1 MNHRRWTTEK
11 ANRWYDSLP
20 WLVGCNFIPS
30 TAVNQIE
37 MWQKESFDPATIERE
52 LGWAAGL
59 GFNTVRVYLHDLVW
73 QNDAS
78 GFQERID
85 RFLNM
90 AAARG
95 IRTLL
100 VLFDDCWHD
109 PPRPGAQPAPVPG
122 VHNSRWVQSPGRRA
136 ATDPTRWPALEKYVC
151 GVLAA
156 FGRDERVLAWD
167 LYNEVGNIFLPT
179 LSRSWRT
186 KALRLPGLV
195 LRHLLLPGATLPLL
209 KRAFAWARSVDPD
222 QPLTA
227 PVWFFDPP
235 LNRVL
240 LDACDIIT
248 FHNYKNAAN
257 LTRQIQRLKET
268 GRPLICTEYMARP
281 EGSRFETHLPVF
293 KAHRVGCYSWGL
305 VRGKTQT
312 HFPWTSP
319 PGADEPDI
327 WFHDILQP
335 NGAPYDSD
343 EVATIHSWTARA

>member
-1 MNHRRWTTEK
+1 MNHRRWTREK
-11 ANRWYDSLP
+11 ANRWYAGLP
-20 WLVGCNFIPS
+20 WRVGCNFIPS

-37 MWQKESFDPATIERE
+37 MWQAQTFDPATIERE

-73 QNDAS
+73 KDDAD
-78 GFQERID
+78 GFHERID
-85 RFLNM
+85 RFLDM
-90 AAARG
+90 AAGRD
-95 IRTLL
+95 IQPML
-100 VLFDDCWHD
+100 VLFDDCWHN
-109 PPRPGAQPAPVPG
+109 PPRLGVQPAPVPG

-136 ATDPTRWPALEKYVC
+136 ATDRSCWPALEQYVR
-151 GVLAA
+151 GVLTA

-179 LSRSWRT
+179 LSRPRLAR
-186 KALRLPGLV
+186 ALRLPWLA
-195 LRHLLLPGATLPLL
+195 LKHLLFPCATLPLL
-209 KRAFAWARSVDPD
+209 KKTFAWARSVDPD

-248 FHNYKNAAN
+248 FHNYKDAAN
-257 LTRQIQRLKET
+257 LTRQIQRLQET

-293 KAHRVGCYSWGL
+293 KAHRVGCYNWGL

-312 HFPWTSP
+312 HLSWTSP
-319 PGADEPDI
+319 PGAEAPDL
-327 WFHDILQP
+327 WFHDILHP
-335 NGAPYDSD
+335 DGTPYNPAEAAAIRKETAP
-343 EVATIHSWTARA
+343 